1 MHLERP
7 FTKSHQSSLQA
18 KEFQTLDPRKVWSHR
33 PISKPRTQVRMKNCF
48 SSCAEREPGTVGNS
62 SSDSTDTSQNLVADV
77 SELSLRAISP
87 ASSNHRGSHCSQ
99 VCLHLQLSIISDGR
113 HSPVSVH
120 GLHLFISVVQEP
132 LQRSVSVEDQRSGT
146 SSKTIFN
153 ELMDTLKL
161 LEQEPQQLCQPMI
174 QQKEKYAWIDEVRIC
189 VTAVKKKKT

>member
-1 MHLERP
+1 
-7 FTKSHQSSLQA
+7 
-18 KEFQTLDPRKVWSHR
+18 
-33 PISKPRTQVRMKNCF
+33 MKNCF

-189 VTAVKKKKT
+189 VTAVKKKNITFSEFL